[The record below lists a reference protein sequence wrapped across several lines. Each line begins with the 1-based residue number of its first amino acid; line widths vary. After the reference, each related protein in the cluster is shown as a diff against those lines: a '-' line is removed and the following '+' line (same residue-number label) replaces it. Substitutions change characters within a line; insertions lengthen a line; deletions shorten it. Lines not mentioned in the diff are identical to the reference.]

1 MELTEGNMLRT
12 WGSMSVF
19 SLRYRSSKT
28 IIVVLKIRDR
38 TVGHAKKR
46 NLKHETHSNQIH

>member
-1 MELTEGNMLRT
+1 MLRT